1 MTRRRAAAAPAAR
14 GAPPVPPVAPG
25 LVLFLSVAAIS
36 WAAPLVRFTEAPA
49 LVISFWRLAFSVVL
63 IAMVLT
69 ARGEWRAL
77 GRLRPAEWGIA
88 LLAGV
93 FLAGHFVAWIA
104 SLALTTVAASVAIV
118 STAPIWVAVIGVVA
132 LGEHPSRRQWL
143 GVLLAVAGTAWI
155 GWGDFRGGEDALRG
169 DLLALLGAVLV
180 AAYYVIGRRLRRRI
194 DIWPYVA
201 VVYGCATLV
210 LLMAAAA
217 AAVPLVQGHGRVDWT
232 VFLALAVGPMMIGH
246 TGQNWALRYL
256 PAYVV
261 NLSLLG
267 EPIGATLLAWLLP
280 AIAEVP
286 PLQTLMGGALILT
299 GILLGMR
306 KG

>member
-1 MTRRRAAAAPAAR
+1 VAPA
-14 GAPPVPPVAPG
+14 
-25 LVLFLSVAAIS
+25 LVLFVSIAAIS
-36 WAAPLVRFTEAPA
+36 WAAPLVRYTGAPA
-49 LVISFWRLAFSVVL
+49 LVVSFWRLAFSVVL
-63 IAMVLT
+63 IGLVLT
-69 ARGEWRAL
+69 VRGEWGAL
-77 GRLRPAEWGIA
+77 RRLRAGEWATA

-104 SLALTTVAASVAIV
+104 SLDLTSVAASVAIV
-118 STAPIWVAVIGVVA
+118 STAPIWVAILGLLF
-132 LGEHPSRRQWL
+132 LGERPSRRQWL

-155 GWGDFRGGEDALRG
+155 GWGDFRGGADPFRG

-194 DIWPYVA
+194 DLWPYVA
-201 VVYGCATLV
+201 VVYGCAALV
-210 LLMAAAA
+210 LLLAGGV
-217 AAVPLVQGHGRVDWT
+217 AAVPLVEGHGAVDWA
-232 VFLALAVGPMMIGH
+232 VFLALAVGPMMVGH

-286 PLQTLMGGALILT
+286 PLQTVAGGVLILV